1 MLSMSCLLAV
11 IARGTAEGPVERKR
25 GFAGFVG
32 GGTNPYWTCQ
42 DAKALGLDDSWFYTW
57 TMNPS
62 QYNEC
67 GDEKLA
73 AEFVPMVAGIGQT
86 QDMMTDSIKRKW
98 TAANAHYLLGYNEP
112 DSGNG
117 KHNHPHEAS
126 PADAAADWPKVQA
139 VAEQFDPPLE
149 LVGPA
154 VASAGESG
162 AADAWDADGRSTWL
176 DDFIG
181 NCTQVVKDCD
191 PSKIK
196 YIAMHDYHGDVA
208 GLKRRV
214 EGAVKRYG
222 GRKVWL
228 TEVAITDWGAPP
240 ARTAQDAYMKELLPY
255 LDSSN
260 DIFRY
265 SWYSARN
272 VPNAQNGGSNLLPS
286 DSKSLTPT
294 STGKLYA
301 KKESKARRLD
311 VLV

>member
-1 MLSMSCLLAV
+1 
-11 IARGTAEGPVERKR
+11 
-25 GFAGFVG
+25 
-32 GGTNPYWTCQ
+32 
-42 DAKALGLDDSWFYTW
+42 
-57 TMNPS
+57 MNPS

-86 QDMMTDSIKRKW
+86 QSMMTDSIKRKW
-98 TAANAHYLLGYNEP
+98 AAANAHYLLGYNEP

-149 LVGPA
+149 LVDPA

-181 NCTQVVKDCD
+181 NCTHVVKDCD

-208 GLKRRV
+208 GLKRKV

-272 VPNAQNGGSNLLPS
+272 IPNAQNGGSNLLPS

-294 STGKLYA
+294 STGQIYA
-301 KKESKARRLD
+301 RKESKARRLD

>member
-1 MLSMSCLLAV
+1 MSEQV
-11 IARGTAEGPVERKR
+11 KR
-25 GFAGFVG
+25 EWKFANV
-32 GGTNPYWTCQ
+32 
-42 DAKALGLDDSWFYTW
+42 
-57 TMNPS
+57 
-62 QYNEC
+62 
-67 GDEKLA
+67 
-73 AEFVPMVAGIGQT
+73 
-86 QDMMTDSIKRKW
+86 
-98 TAANAHYLLGYNEP
+98 HYLLGYNEP
-112 DSGNG
+112 DLGNG
-117 KHNHPHEAS
+117 HNHPHQAA
-126 PADAAADWPKVQA
+126 PAVAAADWPLVQK

-154 VASAGESG
+154 VASGSESG
-162 AADAWDADGRSTWL
+162 GRDAWDDNGRSTWY
-176 DDFIG
+176 DDFFG
-181 NCTQVVKDCD
+181 NCTHVVKDCD

-208 GLKRRV
+208 GLKRKV

-240 ARTAQDAYMKELLPY
+240 ARTAQVAYMKELLPY